1 MNFIFFK
8 ELFGS
13 RTVNALCWT
22 LFHSL
27 WQGLIF
33 AFIAGMVIMLT
44 RKAKPAFRYNIL
56 SGLLALMAITI
67 VITFIVEKEKAG
79 SASVQQLPA
88 AYRIFKTNT
97 DQLNKSILV
106 STEAN
111 SSAIQ
116 ILNNFLSQYAYLIV
130 AIWFFVLSAKTIRLI
145 FTLIYTHRLK
155 NYRSHIPH
163 SYWRTRLT
171 ELCRQLR
178 ISKTVTLIES
188 EIIKLP
194 VVFGHLKPVIFI
206 PLGLLSQLSPQQ
218 VEAVLVHELAHIHRS
233 DYLVNM
239 MQNIIESLFFFNPAM
254 LWISSL
260 IREERENCCDD
271 MAIAQVRN
279 KKNYLEAL
287 ISFRELSLYNNS
299 KNAVAFPGSKNSFL
313 NRVQRIVLNKN
324 FTLSQLEKGSLFI
337 CCIIA
342 LLFAFAF
349 VHPANVDLKIKFS
362 ATHEQTKLSRQTS
375 ATGANGI
382 LTPNKKFDTHF
393 SVVQQK
399 KHENNPALRAEN
411 LIRTTDTLPVPPV
424 SLKNL
429 NYNDALE
436 TMHQVIADLV
446 AEKVVRDAAS
456 VRSFALDKN
465 TLTVNDEQQPEA
477 LHEKFRLK
485 YNIQDLGLYYGPE
498 KVQGRGIFIDENLQH
513 FMDENY
519 RHEPVRFKGD
529 EEMLRGD
536 AIKLHKYTE
545 MLRADSTRFKKDTES
560 YRLENSLLEQLMIDR
575 RRLGI
580 PPPARVYIQL
590 PAIISN
596 LIDELVANGI
606 AKDKKDPISFNL
618 TNCKLIVNGEAQP
631 ENIHEIFKQ
640 KFLSPKQYGL
650 EGAPVV
656 QDPDFGL
663 HFDSKTR
670 NLGLG
675 ISHNKND
682 P

>member
-8 ELFGS
+8 ELFSS

-56 SGLLALMAITI
+56 SGLLTLVAITI
-67 VITFIVEKEKAG
+67 VITFIVEKEKGG

-88 AYRIFKTNT
+88 AAYHIFKTNT

-106 STEAN
+106 STEVN

-116 ILNNFLSQYAYLIV
+116 ILNNFLLQYAYLIV
-130 AIWFFVLSAKTIRLI
+130 TIWFFILSAKIIRLI
-145 FTLIYTHRLK
+145 FTIIYTYRLK

-163 SYWRTRLT
+163 SYWRTRLM

-206 PLGLLSQLSPQQ
+206 PLGLLSQLSPNQ
-218 VEAVLVHELAHIHRS
+218 VEAVLVHELAHIRRS

-239 MQNIIESLFFFNPAM
+239 MQNIIESLFFFNPAI

-299 KNAVAFPGSKNSFL
+299 KNAVAFPSSKNSFL

-324 FTLSQLEKGSLFI
+324 YTLSRLEKGSLFI

-342 LLFAFAF
+342 VLF
-349 VHPANVDLKIKFS
+349 
-362 ATHEQTKLSRQTS
+362 
-375 ATGANGI
+375 
-382 LTPNKKFDTHF
+382 
-393 SVVQQK
+393 
-399 KHENNPALRAEN
+399 
-411 LIRTTDTLPVPPV
+411 
-424 SLKNL
+424 
-429 NYNDALE
+429 
-436 TMHQVIADLV
+436 
-446 AEKVVRDAAS
+446 
-456 VRSFALDKN
+456 
-465 TLTVNDEQQPEA
+465 
-477 LHEKFRLK
+477 
-485 YNIQDLGLYYGPE
+485 
-498 KVQGRGIFIDENLQH
+498 
-513 FMDENY
+513 
-519 RHEPVRFKGD
+519 
-529 EEMLRGD
+529 
-536 AIKLHKYTE
+536 
-545 MLRADSTRFKKDTES
+545 
-560 YRLENSLLEQLMIDR
+560 
-575 RRLGI
+575 
-580 PPPARVYIQL
+580 
-590 PAIISN
+590 
-596 LIDELVANGI
+596 
-606 AKDKKDPISFNL
+606 
-618 TNCKLIVNGEAQP
+618 
-631 ENIHEIFKQ
+631 
-640 KFLSPKQYGL
+640 
-650 EGAPVV
+650 
-656 QDPDFGL
+656 
-663 HFDSKTR
+663 
-670 NLGLG
+670 
-675 ISHNKND
+675 
-682 P
+682 